1 MAGDGS
7 VVGLDDVDLDAAL
20 EVFLE
25 VRRDPRVQ
33 LEQAT
38 GAAQAFLEALGVDL
52 TRPGMD
58 DTPARMVRAYAELFS
73 PRPFRA
79 THFPNDEGYDQMV
92 LAKRIPFR
100 SVCEHH
106 MLPFTGVAYLGYL
119 PGDRILGQSKLARL
133 VEHFA
138 AAPQMQ
144 ERLTQQIADW
154 LQKHLNPRGVGV
166 VVEAEH
172 TCMTLR
178 GVQAHGSGL
187 MTSALLGELRDDPAA
202 RAEFFTLTGVAHT

>member
-1 MAGDGS
+1 VAGDGP
-7 VVGLDDVDLDAAL
+7 VVGLDVDLDAAL

-119 PGDRILGQSKLARL
+119 PGTESWGCPSSPGWWSTSPPRRRCRSDSPNRL
-133 VEHFA
+133 
-138 AAPQMQ
+138 P
-144 ERLTQQIADW
+144 TGCKSTSI
-154 LQKHLNPRGVGV
+154 PV
-166 VVEAEH
+166 VLVSWWRSS
-172 TCMTLR
+172 T
-178 GVQAHGSGL
+178 
-187 MTSALLGELRDDPAA
+187 PA
-202 RAEFFTLTGVAHT
+202 